1 MAMFGRDVDEV
12 PKSLRR
18 ELVFWVLDMCR
29 RYGEDGM
36 GDKPAELSTTL
47 YWLQHLSEGG
57 PNPGLWHRLVAADE
71 PVQPKPKRARTAK
84 AKAKAEPK
92 PEGAS
97 SSSGAL

>member
-1 MAMFGRDVDEV
+1 MAMFGRDVEQA

-18 ELVFWVLDMCR
+18 ELVFWILDMCG

-47 YWLQHLSEGG
+47 YWLQHLGEGG
-57 PNPGLWHRLVAADE
+57 PNPGLWHRLVTADE
-71 PVQPKPKRARTAK
+71 PVEPKPKRARTAK

-97 SSSGAL
+97 SSSGR